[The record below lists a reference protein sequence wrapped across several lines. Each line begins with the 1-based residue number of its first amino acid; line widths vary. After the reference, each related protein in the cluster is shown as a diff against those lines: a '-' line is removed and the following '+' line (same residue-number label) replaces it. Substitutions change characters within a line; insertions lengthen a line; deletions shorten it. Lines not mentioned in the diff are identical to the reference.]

1 MLGVSR
7 PHLVKLLEQGKIPY
21 RKIGSHRRILFED
34 LEKYDKDLRKTRS
47 ERLSFLNK
55 QAQDLNLGYE

>member
-7 PHLVKLLEQGKIPY
+7 PHLVKLLEEGKIPY

-34 LEKYDKDLRKTRS
+34 LGKYDNDLKKTRS
-47 ERLSFLNK
+47 ERLAFLTK
-55 QAQDLNLGYE
+55 QAQEMNLGY